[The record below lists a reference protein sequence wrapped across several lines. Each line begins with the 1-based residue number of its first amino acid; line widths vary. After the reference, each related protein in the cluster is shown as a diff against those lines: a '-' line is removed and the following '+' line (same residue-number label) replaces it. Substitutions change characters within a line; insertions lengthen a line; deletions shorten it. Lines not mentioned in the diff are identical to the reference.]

1 MASSNFHDAKI
12 CPLPPY
18 MGVAIQYGQ
27 APLAPMATQD
37 LHLSVHLGPRWIAA
51 VASAGGRAWPVTFDG
66 RTRMPSG
73 VCSDPQSGSPSVE
86 SAGLLAATTDHKGY
100 LPDPLTVLRTT
111 SAEADPRPA

>member
-37 LHLSVHLGPRWIAA
+37 LHLSVHLGPRWTAA
-51 VASAGGRAWPVTFDG
+51 VASTGGRAWPVTFDG
-66 RTRMPSG
+66 RTRIPSG
-73 VCSDPQSGSPSVE
+73 VSIDARTGSPSVA
-86 SAGLLAATTDHKGY
+86 SAAPAAATTDAEGY
-100 LPDPLTVLRTT
+100 LPDPLTALRTT
-111 SAEADPRPA
+111 SAQADP